1 MNKNITFY
9 ACISV
14 PANVC
19 FRINCFSQ
27 NFPVSSRTLL
37 SGAYIFSHVVHVFR
51 IKATAKFGR
60 IAEIP

>member
-14 PANVC
+14 PANVY
-19 FRINCFSQ
+19 FGINCFSR
-27 NFPVSSRTLL
+27 NFPVSSRNLL
-37 SGAYIFSHVVHVFR
+37 SGAYIFSHVMHVFR
-51 IKATAKFGR
+51 IKATVKFGR